1 MFFRLKTLK
10 DKGSDSDSNSS
21 SSSSS
26 DSDSSVDDQ
35 EQRQSTEKNC
45 NDEEED
51 DLENLILE
59 RLKDKAKILQE
70 LGGEISE
77 EIKELIEPSSDS
89 EELNLVEESKT
100 THITTEETD
109 KEGVSDKTELPLE
122 IEDELSDT
130 VNLSKIGEEL
140 VKDISDSSVGIE
152 GVDAVNATE
161 IKEENDENIATN
173 NVETT
178 GSILEL
184 LIQEKA
190 PTSFS
195 LIAGYGNEDDSEVDE
210 DKSDETIK
218 SNENTGPLFPIVEN
232 EKKSLTKNL
241 NVKVIK
247 LSAKAKE
254 LIHSSTTT
262 GKARAT
268 DFVSTNDGLRPCKE
282 VSSGTYALDILIKLN
297 LTYKQFY
304 TQGRLDHIVK
314 LGSRGCT
321 ISGSAKLRIYLIGNL
336 ET

>member
-10 DKGSDSDSNSS
+10 DKGSDSEDSNSS

-26 DSDSSVDDQ
+26 SSGSDSSVDDQ
-35 EQRQSTEKNC
+35 EKHQNTENNG

-59 RLKDKAKILQE
+59 KLKNKAKILQE

-77 EIKELIEPSSDS
+77 EIKELIEPSSDI
-89 EELNLVEESKT
+89 EELNLVESQTESYI
-100 THITTEETD
+100 ITTEETD
-109 KEGVSDKTELPLE
+109 KGVTDKTELPPK
-122 IEDELSDT
+122 IEDEQSDT
-130 VNLSKIGEEL
+130 VILLEINEEL
-140 VKDISDSSVGIE
+140 VTNIPDSSVEFKGIE
-152 GVDAVNATE
+152 AVSTTE
-161 IKEENDENIATN
+161 TKEENYENVATN

-178 GSILEL
+178 DSKLEL
-184 LIQEKA
+184 LLQEKA

-210 DKSDETIK
+210 DKSEDTTK
-218 SNENTGPLFPIVEN
+218 SNDNIGPLFPIVEN

-247 LSAKAKE
+247 LSAKSKE

-268 DFVSTNDGLRPCKE
+268 DFVSTSDGLRPCKD
-282 VSSGTYALDILIKLN
+282 VSSGTYVLMKL
-297 LTYKQFY
+297 
-304 TQGRLDHIVK
+304 
-314 LGSRGCT
+314 C
-321 ISGSAKLRIYLIGNL
+321 
-336 ET
+336 

>member
-10 DKGSDSDSNSS
+10 DKGSDSEDSNSS

-26 DSDSSVDDQ
+26 SSGSDSSVDDQ
-35 EQRQSTEKNC
+35 EKHQNTENNG

-59 RLKDKAKILQE
+59 KLKNKAKILQE

-77 EIKELIEPSSDS
+77 EIKELIEPSSDI
-89 EELNLVEESKT
+89 EELNLVEESQT
-100 THITTEETD
+100 ESYIITTEETD
-109 KEGVSDKTELPLE
+109 KGVIDKTELPPK
-122 IEDELSDT
+122 IEDEQSDT
-130 VNLSKIGEEL
+130 VILLEINEEL
-140 VKDISDSSVGIE
+140 VTDIPDSSVE
-152 GVDAVNATE
+152 FKGVEAVSTTE
-161 IKEENDENIATN
+161 TKEENDENVATN

-178 GSILEL
+178 DSKLEL
-184 LIQEKA
+184 LLQEKA

-210 DKSDETIK
+210 DKSEDTTKI
-218 SNENTGPLFPIVEN
+218 NENIGPLFPIVEN

-247 LSAKAKE
+247 LSAKSKE

-268 DFVSTNDGLRPCKE
+268 DFVSTSDGLRPCKD
-282 VSSGTYALDILIKLN
+282 VSSGTYVLNVLI
-297 LTYKQFY
+297 
-304 TQGRLDHIVK
+304 
-314 LGSRGCT
+314 C
-321 ISGSAKLRIYLIGNL
+321 
-336 ET
+336 

>member
-10 DKGSDSDSNSS
+10 DKGSDSEDSNSS

-26 DSDSSVDDQ
+26 SSGSDSSVDDQ
-35 EQRQSTEKNC
+35 EKHQNTENNG

-59 RLKDKAKILQE
+59 KLKNKAKILQE

-77 EIKELIEPSSDS
+77 EIKELIEPSSDI
-89 EELNLVEESKT
+89 EELNLVESQTESYI
-100 THITTEETD
+100 ITTEETD
-109 KEGVSDKTELPLE
+109 KGVTDKTELPPK
-122 IEDELSDT
+122 IEDEQSDT
-130 VNLSKIGEEL
+130 VILLEINEEL
-140 VKDISDSSVGIE
+140 VTDIPDSSVE
-152 GVDAVNATE
+152 FKGVEAVSTTE
-161 IKEENDENIATN
+161 TKEENYENVATN

-178 GSILEL
+178 DSKLEL
-184 LIQEKA
+184 LLQEKA

-210 DKSDETIK
+210 DKSEDTTK
-218 SNENTGPLFPIVEN
+218 SNENIGPLFPIVEN

-247 LSAKAKE
+247 LSAKSKE

-268 DFVSTNDGLRPCKE
+268 DFVSTSDGLRPCKD
-282 VSSGTYALDILIKLN
+282 VSSGTYVLMKL
-297 LTYKQFY
+297 
-304 TQGRLDHIVK
+304 
-314 LGSRGCT
+314 C
-321 ISGSAKLRIYLIGNL
+321 
-336 ET
+336 

>member
-10 DKGSDSDSNSS
+10 DKGSDSEDSNSS
-21 SSSSS
+21 SGSSSSS

-35 EQRQSTEKNC
+35 EKHQNTENNG

-59 RLKDKAKILQE
+59 KLKNKAKILQE

-77 EIKELIEPSSDS
+77 EIKELIEPSSDI
-89 EELNLVEESKT
+89 EELNSKLNLVEVSQTESYI
-100 THITTEETD
+100 ITTDETE
-109 KEGVSDKTELPLE
+109 KGVTDITELPPK
-122 IEDELSDT
+122 IEDEQSDT
-130 VNLSKIGEEL
+130 VILLEINEEL
-140 VKDISDSSVGIE
+140 VTDIPDSSVE
-152 GVDAVNATE
+152 FKGVEAVSTTE
-161 IKEENDENIATN
+161 TKEENDENVATN

-178 GSILEL
+178 DSKLEL
-184 LIQEKA
+184 LLQEKA

-210 DKSDETIK
+210 DKSEDTTK
-218 SNENTGPLFPIVEN
+218 SNENIGPLFPIVEN

-247 LSAKAKE
+247 LSAKSKE

-268 DFVSTNDGLRPCKE
+268 DFVSTSDGLRPCKD
-282 VSSGTYALDILIKLN
+282 VSSGTYVLNVLMKL
-297 LTYKQFY
+297 Y
-304 TQGRLDHIVK
+304 
-314 LGSRGCT
+314 
-321 ISGSAKLRIYLIGNL
+321 
-336 ET
+336 

>member
-10 DKGSDSDSNSS
+10 DKGTDSEDSNSS

-26 DSDSSVDDQ
+26 SSGSDSSVDDQ
-35 EQRQSTEKNC
+35 EKHQNIENNG

-59 RLKDKAKILQE
+59 KLKNKAKILQE

-77 EIKELIEPSSDS
+77 EIKELIEPSSDI
-89 EELNLVEESKT
+89 EELNLVEESQT
-100 THITTEETD
+100 ESYIITTEETD
-109 KEGVSDKTELPLE
+109 KGVTDKTELPPK
-122 IEDELSDT
+122 IEDEQSDT
-130 VNLSKIGEEL
+130 VILLEIDEEL
-140 VKDISDSSVGIE
+140 VTDIPDSSVE
-152 GVDAVNATE
+152 FKGVETVSTTE
-161 IKEENDENIATN
+161 TKEENYENVATN

-178 GSILEL
+178 DSKLEL
-184 LIQEKA
+184 LLQEKA

-210 DKSDETIK
+210 DKSEDTTK
-218 SNENTGPLFPIVEN
+218 SNENIGPLFPIVEN

-247 LSAKAKE
+247 LSAKSKE

-268 DFVSTNDGLRPCKE
+268 DFVSTSDGLRPCKD
-282 VSSGTYALDILIKLN
+282 VSSGTYVLNVLMKL
-297 LTYKQFY
+297 Y
-304 TQGRLDHIVK
+304 
-314 LGSRGCT
+314 
-321 ISGSAKLRIYLIGNL
+321 
-336 ET
+336 

>member
-10 DKGSDSDSNSS
+10 DKGSDSEDSNSS
-21 SSSSS
+21 SSCSSGS

-35 EQRQSTEKNC
+35 EQHQNIENNG

-59 RLKDKAKILQE
+59 RLKNKAKILQE

-77 EIKELIEPSSDS
+77 EIKELIEPSSDG
-89 EELNLVEESKT
+89 EELESKLNLVEESQT
-100 THITTEETD
+100 ESYIITTVETD
-109 KEGVSDKTELPLE
+109 REGVSDKTELPPK
-122 IEDELSDT
+122 IEELSDI
-130 VNLSKIGEEL
+130 VISLEINEEL
-140 VKDISDSSVGIE
+140 VADIPDSSVKLN
-152 GVDAVNATE
+152 GVEAVNTTE
-161 IKEENDENIATN
+161 TKEENSENVATN
-173 NVETT
+173 NVETA
-178 GSILEL
+178 GSKLEL

-210 DKSDETIK
+210 DKSDDTVK

-232 EKKSLTKNL
+232 EKKSLTKNV

-268 DFVSTNDGLRPCKE
+268 DFVSTSDGLRPCKE
-282 VSSGTYALDILIKLN
+282 VSSGTYVLNILIKLC
-297 LTYKQFY
+297 LTDTTF
-304 TQGRLDHIVK
+304 INSFMA
-314 LGSRGCT
+314 SRW
-321 ISGSAKLRIYLIGNL
+321 
-336 ET
+336 

>member
-10 DKGSDSDSNSS
+10 DKGSDSEDSNSNSS

-26 DSDSSVDDQ
+26 GSDSSVDDQ
-35 EQRQSTEKNC
+35 EKHQNTENNG

-59 RLKDKAKILQE
+59 KLKNKAKILQE

-77 EIKELIEPSSDS
+77 EIKELIEPSSDI
-89 EELNLVEESKT
+89 EELNLVEESQT
-100 THITTEETD
+100 ESYIIATEETD
-109 KEGVSDKTELPLE
+109 KGVSQKTELPPK
-122 IEDELSDT
+122 IEDEQSDT
-130 VNLSKIGEEL
+130 VILLEIDEEL
-140 VKDISDSSVGIE
+140 VTDIPDSSVE
-152 GVDAVNATE
+152 FKGVEAVSTTE
-161 IKEENDENIATN
+161 TKEENYENVATN

-178 GSILEL
+178 DSKLEL
-184 LIQEKA
+184 LLQEKA

-210 DKSDETIK
+210 DKSEDTTK
-218 SNENTGPLFPIVEN
+218 SNENIGPLFPIVEN

-247 LSAKAKE
+247 LSAKSKE

-268 DFVSTNDGLRPCKE
+268 DFVSTSDGLRPCKD
-282 VSSGTYALDILIKLN
+282 VSSGTYVLNVLMKL
-297 LTYKQFY
+297 Y
-304 TQGRLDHIVK
+304 
-314 LGSRGCT
+314 
-321 ISGSAKLRIYLIGNL
+321 
-336 ET
+336 